1 MIWPVQQDFYT
12 FIPMNKLLLIL
23 TLFVLGETNSIYGQ
37 EIQCLFNPY
46 NKIGSNYFF
55 STYWDVSPSILMNGT
70 CIQYMSNT
78 KDIYEKRVFKNGI
91 IQLELTNYINPTR
104 IRTSFERVKRDSTI
118 AEYKQF
124 REDGK
129 LERTTKYYHDQT
141 ERRCWQDSHYYP
153 NGKMQ
158 SVESYAALRA
168 EELKGFSSDVIPE
181 HTIDSEGYGWQT
193 VPVGVSKTYFQNGKL
208 NTLNTYSYSKNA
220 LAKYDLGLNGPHE
233 AYTEE
238 GVLVSK
244 GQYVDGRKNG
254 EWRHYFFDGKLSH
267 VQTYKDDFGVGTWVS
282 YNYNTGKIETTEEF
296 NDEKYYW
303 PIPHT
308 IRYNE
313 LGKVVYEKEIL
324 LDGRGFEKSYFD
336 NGTPNDITIYYHG
349 PSEISEYYAY
359 FETGQL
365 KRKTYYRAKNDTLS
379 AEYFEDGSMKH
390 LNLTPNIGSG
400 NTKQTTANYYSPGKL
415 ESQTFYTYKDG
426 ITDQHI
432 EKFYENGK
440 FKWELIL
447 HEKNQTERDF
457 YENGKLQSEKNY
469 SFDMLNGNWIQKD
482 SLGNVLKNCFYSSGF
497 KFGKCETPSVLK
509 IGAAPKDELKVWRA
523 AVISAYLRQFYNN
536 SIQDPSPSF
545 IEKEKIDKD
554 AEIIWKVVEYC
565 NQNGYT
571 FLPNANEKIDGKIS
585 YTFNAPVSAYDP
597 HEQQI
602 DSILVS
608 RGFTI
613 SNKTK
618 QAGYCA
624 FQLTTE
630 DYHGIASFNEM
641 FAKFFPFNSGY
652 FYANNLQSEV
662 DYGLKGYRN
671 FSSFLFE
678 RRENEKAYIVTLNNY
693 GSSKLFTLY
702 DDGDIEFYNGRGD
715 WSQPD
720 MSNYQH
726 MWWD

>member
-1 MIWPVQQDFYT
+1 M
-12 FIPMNKLLLIL
+12 
-23 TLFVLGETNSIYGQ
+23 TLFILGEANSIYGQ

-46 NKIGSNYFF
+46 NKKGSNYFF
-55 STYWDVSPSILMNGT
+55 STYWDVSPSNLMDGK
-70 CIQYMSNT
+70 CIQYMANT
-78 KDIYEKRVFKNGI
+78 NEIYEKRIFKKGI
-91 IQLELTNYINPTR
+91 IQLEKTHYINPTR

-118 AEYKQF
+118 AEYKQY

-141 ERRCWQDSHYYP
+141 GRRCWQDSHYYP
-153 NGKMQ
+153 NGKLQ

-181 HTIDSEGYGWQT
+181 HTIDSEGYGWQ
-193 VPVGVSKTYFQNGKL
+193 VVIVGVSKTYFQNGKL
-208 NTLNTYSYSKNA
+208 NTLSTYSYTKNA
-220 LAKYDLGLNGPHE
+220 LAKYDLGLNGPYE
-233 AYTEE
+233 SYNEE
-238 GVLVSK
+238 GVLISK
-244 GQYVDGRKNG
+244 GQYIDGRKNG
-254 EWRHYFFDGKLSH
+254 EWRFYFFDGKLSE
-267 VQTYKDDFGVGTWVS
+267 VKTYKDDFGVGTWTS
-282 YNYNTGKIETTEEF
+282 YHYSNGKVALTEVF

-303 PIPHT
+303 PVPHT
-308 IRYNE
+308 TRYNE
-313 LGKVVYEKEIL
+313 QGKVVYEKELL

-359 FETGQL
+359 FETGRL
-365 KRKTYYRAKNDTLS
+365 KRKTYLRAKNDTLS

-400 NTKQTTANYYSPGKL
+400 NTKQLMATYYSPGKMQ
-415 ESQTFYTYKDG
+415 SQSYYTYKDG

-432 EKFYENGK
+432 EQFYENGN
-440 FKWELIL
+440 FKWELVL
-447 HEKNQTERDF
+447 HEKEQTERDF
-457 YENGKLQSEKNY
+457 YRNGKLKTEKRYVN
-469 SFDMLNGNWIQKD
+469 DLLNGNWIQKD
-482 SLGNVLKNCFYSSGF
+482 SLGNTLRNCFYSSGF
-497 KFGKCETPSVLK
+497 KLGKCETIELVK
-509 IGAAPKDELKVWRA
+509 INSTPKEELKVWRA
-523 AVISAYLRQFYNN
+523 AVISNLMRQFYNN

-554 AEIIWKVVEYC
+554 AEIIWKIVEYC

-571 FLPNANEKIDGKIS
+571 FLPNVDAKFDGKIS
-585 YTFNAPVSAYDP
+585 YAFNAPVSAYDP
-597 HEQQI
+597 HEEQI

-624 FQLTTE
+624 FQLTTD
-630 DYHGIASFNEM
+630 DYHSLASFNDM

-652 FYANNLQSEV
+652 IYMNNLQQDV
-662 DYGLKGYRN
+662 DFGLKGYRN
-671 FSSFLFE
+671 YNSFLIE
-678 RRENEKAYIVTLNNY
+678 RRENQKAYVVTLLNY
-693 GSSKLFTLY
+693 GSSKMFTLY
-702 DDGDIEFYNGRGD
+702 DEGAVEFFNGRGD

-720 MSNYQH
+720 LMNYQH

>member
-1 MIWPVQQDFYT
+1 MIWPVQLDFYT
-12 FIPMNKLLLIL
+12 FITMNKLVLIL
-23 TLFVLGETNSIYGQ
+23 TLFILGEANSIYGQ

-46 NKIGSNYFF
+46 NKKGSNYFF
-55 STYWDVSPSILMNGT
+55 STYWDVSPSNLMDGT
-70 CIQYMSNT
+70 CTHYMSNT
-78 KDIYEKRVFKNGI
+78 TEIYEKRIFKKGI
-91 IQLELTNYINPTR
+91 IQLELTNHINPSR

-118 AEYKQF
+118 AEYKQY

-141 ERRCWQDSHYYP
+141 GRRCWQDSHYYP

-181 HTIDSEGYGWQT
+181 HTIDSEGYGWQ
-193 VPVGVSKTYFQNGKL
+193 VVLVGVSKTYFQNGQL
-208 NTLNTYSYSKNA
+208 NTLSTYSYTKNA
-220 LAKYDLGLNGPHE
+220 LAKYDLGLNGPY
-233 AYTEE
+233 ASYNEE

-254 EWRHYFFDGKLSH
+254 EWRTYFFDGKLSH
-267 VQTYKDDFGVGTWVS
+267 VQTYKDDFGIGTWVS
-282 YNYNTGKIETTEEF
+282 YNYNTGKIETTEVF

-303 PIPHT
+303 PVPHT
-308 IRYNE
+308 TRYNE
-313 LGKVVYEKEIL
+313 LGNVVYEKEIL
-324 LDGRGFEKSYFD
+324 LDGKGYVKSYFD

-359 FETGQL
+359 FETGRL

-379 AEYFEDGSMKH
+379 AEYFEDSSVKH

-415 ESQTFYTYKDG
+415 ESQTFYTCKDG

-432 EKFYENGK
+432 EQFYENGN
-440 FKWELIL
+440 FKWELVL
-447 HEKNQTERDF
+447 HEKEQTERDF
-457 YENGKLQSEKNY
+457 YRNGKLKTEKRY
-469 SFDMLNGNWIQKD
+469 VYDLLNGNWVQKD
-482 SLGNVLKNCFYSSGF
+482 SLGNTLRNCFYSSGF
-497 KFGKCETPSVLK
+497 KLGKCEKIESVK
-509 IGAAPKDELKVWRA
+509 IVSAPKDELKVWRA
-523 AVISAYLRQFYNN
+523 AVISNLMRQFYNN

-571 FLPNANEKIDGKIS
+571 FLPNVDAKFDGKIS
-585 YTFNAPVSAYDP
+585 YAFNAPVSAYDP
-597 HEQQI
+597 HEEQI

-624 FQLTTE
+624 FQLTTD
-630 DYHGIASFNEM
+630 DYHSLASFNDM

-652 FYANNLQSEV
+652 IYINNLQQDV
-662 DYGLKGYRN
+662 DFGLKGYRN
-671 FSSFLFE
+671 YNSFLIE
-678 RRENEKAYIVTLNNY
+678 RRENEKAYVVTLLNY
-693 GSSKLFTLY
+693 GSSKMFTLY
-702 DDGDIEFYNGRGD
+702 DEGAVEFFNGRGD

-720 MSNYQH
+720 MMNYQH